1 MKIEIQNT
9 EPITKIFTI
18 THYEIINISITPN
31 LIKAI
36 IELLFF
42 CTNGSIYRKNYTL
55 QDKEYTDWLDDSYL
69 DTFITN
75 NLAKI
80 FID

>member
-9 EPITKIFTI
+9 ESITKIFTI
-18 THYEIINISITPN
+18 THYEIINITITPN
-31 LIKAI
+31 LKAI

-69 DTFITN
+69 DTFIKN